1 MPSVPL
7 QRLSLLLLAGL
18 MLCALP
24 IQAQTRAEVEFRRVE
39 MQQNEAVV
47 SWQMRA
53 EPGVTAYRIERKA
66 AISGSDQFMPVKDMT
81 PHGTGRLYTW
91 RDTNLHKDAA
101 SDLVEYRVSAVFSDG
116 STQTLFTQQLNY
128 TATAI
133 RRTWGSLKALFQ

>member
-1 MPSVPL
+1 MLPC
-7 QRLSLLLLAGL
+7 RLSLLALVGLTLLCSAQ
-18 MLCALP
+18 M
-24 IQAQTRAEVEFRRVE
+24 QAQTRAEVEFRRVE

-47 SWQMRA
+47 SWQMRL

-66 AISGSDQFMPVKDMT
+66 AVSGSDQFMPVKDIA
-81 PHGTGRLYTW
+81 PHGVGRLYTW
-91 RDTNLHKDAA
+91 RDTDLHKDAS